1 MMRIQDLLIFVFVF
15 ISSAA
20 FAADV
25 DIEVTD
31 INGQP
36 IKDAVVYVE
45 GEKIEKVPPLKK
57 VDIAQKGKKFIPLVS
72 AVQTGTSVSFPNND
86 SVRHH
91 VYSFSPIKKF
101 ELKLYSGVPAS
112 PVIFDKAGTAVLG
125 CNIHDSMI
133 AYVLVLDS
141 PYFAKTD
148 DAGIAHLTQLP
159 EGKHQLKVWHYA
171 LKTENVPYEQ
181 ALQLPDTK
189 KLVVKIDVNPSLLLK

>member
-148 DAGIAHLTQLP
+148 DAGIAHITHLP

-171 LKTENVPYEQ
+171 LKIENVPYEQ
-181 ALQLPDTK
+181 ALQLPDAK
-189 KLVVKIDVNPSLLLK
+189 KLVVKIDINPSLLLK